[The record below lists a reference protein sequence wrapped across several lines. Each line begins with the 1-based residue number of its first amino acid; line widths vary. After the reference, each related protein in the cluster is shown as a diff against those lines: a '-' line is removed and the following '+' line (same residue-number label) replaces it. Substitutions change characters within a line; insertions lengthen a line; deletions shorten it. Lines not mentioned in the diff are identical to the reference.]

1 MSGSVMYMKT
11 FFKQLMEFV
20 SQLEEMFPDD
30 PDFPVFQTF
39 LGLVQRTNPQMI
51 LGTIREH
58 VVDKYEAQITSRDE
72 AFILSYDA
80 KDEYTS
86 DVMNIVAKLRMYWS
100 TLSEPSKNAMWQ
112 YLHVLTQLCKRY
124 YAEVDGKNK

>member
-1 MSGSVMYMKT
+1 MSGGVVYMRT
-11 FFKQLMEFV
+11 IFKQLTEFV

-51 LGTIREH
+51 LATIREH
-58 VVDKYEAQITSRDE
+58 VIDKYDAQIISRDE
-72 AFILSYDA
+72 AFILNYTGSEYDS
-80 KDEYTS
+80 E
-86 DVMNIVAKLRMYWS
+86 VMNIVSKLRTYWK

>member
-1 MSGSVMYMKT
+1 MSGGVVYMRT
-11 FFKQLMEFV
+11 FFKQLTEFV

-51 LGTIREH
+51 LATIREH
-58 VVDKYEAQITSRDE
+58 VIDKYDAQIISRDE
-72 AFILSYDA
+72 AFILNYTGSEYDS
-80 KDEYTS
+80 E
-86 DVMNIVAKLRMYWS
+86 VMNIVSKLRTYWK